1 MTTTLIQ
8 PGLRAV
14 RLHFPTTVPIGHTSR
29 GPIFLAAGG
38 RGGGVEMIVDD
49 RDDDSD
55 PFEDD
60 DGDEDDDR
68 DDDGSDDEDED
79 DEPRGRRQP
88 RDRRSRGQRGRPDD
102 TEEWTPPTRERWES
116 TLERLHRANGEA
128 ARRRHL
134 AKVLDKIGASDADAL
149 RERLLDWGV
158 DPDSGQRITGD
169 SGQGDEPAG
178 PEAEQPDE
186 QADGNKPTTRTREQV
201 IAERRQHE
209 TRGAE
214 REASRYKPAVAL
226 FAAESA
232 LREAGWNGQNMARA
246 LKLID
251 PEMVDIEFDEAS
263 GWPVVTGLDEQIEG
277 LRDEFPEWFRS
288 SEPAGRQ
295 GGRQGSRRRDD
306 DDEDVDTFEPRPRPR
321 RRTGVREIDGGDRG
335 RPAAQPKSWVQ
346 MLNDRIVRGR

>member
-8 PGLRAV
+8 PGRRAA
-14 RLHFPTTVPIGHTSR
+14 RLTLTPTTSPIGYTAR

-55 PFEDD
+55 PFDSADD
-60 DGDEDDDR
+60 DDDDDDDRDEDLDDEDDD
-68 DDDGSDDEDED
+68 
-79 DEPRGRRQP
+79 PRARRQP
-88 RDRRSRGQRGRPDD
+88 DPRRPRGKRGKADD
-102 TEEWTPPTRERWES
+102 PEDWTPPTRERWES

-149 RERLLDWGV
+149 RERLLDWGI

-169 SGQGDEPAG
+169 GDQDDRSDLFDTG
-178 PEAEQPDE
+178 DPDDH
-186 QADGNKPTTRTREQV
+186 DGRQDKPPTRTREQV
-201 IAERRQHE
+201 IADRRRFE
-209 TRGAE
+209 SRGAE
-214 REASRYKPAVAL
+214 REAARYKPAVAL

-232 LREAGWNGQNMARA
+232 LREAGWSGQNMARA

-251 PEMVDIEFDEAS
+251 PELVDIEFDETS
-263 GWPVVTGLDEQIEG
+263 GWPFVTGLDEQIEG
-277 LRDEFPEWFRS
+277 LRDEFPEWFRTGGGNGN
-288 SEPAGRQ
+288 GRQ
-295 GGRQGSRRRDD
+295 GGRRRDD
-306 DDEDVDTFEPRPRPR
+306 DGEDESFDEPRPRPR